1 MVLDYYREKVEGK
14 ARAYAALHL
23 IVTPE
28 YLRRVSAEQPE
39 LQVFALR
46 LDRGLSSP
54 ETLAQVPGRAQVERA
69 LTDHGYIVPGG
80 GGFGE
85 LLNNSWV

>member
-1 MVLDYYREKVEGK
+1 
-14 ARAYAALHL
+14 
-23 IVTPE
+23 VTPE
-28 YLRRVSAEQPE
+28 YLQLVRERHPQV
-39 LQVFALR
+39 QVFALR
-46 LDRGLSSP
+46 LDRGLSAP
-54 ETLAQVPGRAQVERA
+54 EVLGTAPGTVELERA